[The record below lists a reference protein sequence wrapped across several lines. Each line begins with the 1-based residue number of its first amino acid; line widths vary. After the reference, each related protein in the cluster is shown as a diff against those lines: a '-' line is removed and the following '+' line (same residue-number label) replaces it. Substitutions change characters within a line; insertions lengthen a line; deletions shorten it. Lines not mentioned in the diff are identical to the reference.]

1 MGKSVATSR
10 SAATAQGHPT
20 SSTQRPA
27 WSGADTEEV
36 RCCLCGTGGEKV
48 LDLGPF
54 ALVRCPVCDLRF
66 MSPRLSAEALQR
78 LYDEPTYFEGGV
90 YGSQGRF
97 SAAMMLQRAWVSGR
111 LDELA
116 RLREEG
122 ATGRLLEIG
131 SGYGL
136 FLEAARERGYDVAG
150 VELSRTGAD
159 HARALGLEVFC
170 GQLEDA
176 PVPPAG
182 RYDVVCFWDTL
193 EHVPDPLAFLRA
205 VRGRLADD
213 GVFALSVPY
222 ISSVPARLLGARW
235 WTLKPE
241 QHIWHFTPATLRV
254 LAARAGLVISSVVTS
269 PVRQCNATRFDSLV
283 ALGRALPAAAT

>member
-1 MGKSVATSR
+1 M
-10 SAATAQGHPT
+10 
-20 SSTQRPA
+20 TQRPA
-27 WSGADTEEV
+27 WTSADTEEV
-36 RCCLCGTGGEKV
+36 GCCLCGTHGEKV
-48 LDLGPF
+48 LDLAPF
-54 ALVRCPVCDLRF
+54 ALVRCPVCELRF

-111 LDELA
+111 LTELF

-122 ATGRLLEIG
+122 ATGRAHRTGRLLEIG

-136 FLEAARERGYDVAG
+136 FLQAARERGYDATG

-159 HARALGLEVFC
+159 HSRALGLDVFC

-176 PVPPAG
+176 PIPSAG

-205 VRGRLADD
+205 VRGRLVDD

-269 PVRQCNATRFDSLV
+269 PVRRCNVTRFDSLV
-283 ALGRALPAAAT
+283 ALGRALPDAAT